1 MTTGDPADL
10 ARLRLTYPEVGA
22 TSGTL
27 PAGYHH
33 LDVSRV
39 VGHGRDWFDVA
50 AARVLTWEVQRRA
63 GLSVDAAREVAL
75 GGRAV
80 LRMRV
85 GPVPVRAPVE
95 VVVVTAEPDRV
106 GFAYGTL
113 VGHPERG
120 EERFEVVLR
129 DDDAVE
135 ARIRAFSRPGRWFT
149 SFAGAVGRRLQQAT
163 AMRYLDALTQPSE
176 AGAAVPYPHP

>member
-1 MTTGDPADL
+1 VDAVTTAGPANL
-10 ARLRLTYPEVGA
+10 ALTYAEVGA
-22 TSGTL
+22 TSGTM

-33 LDVSRV
+33 LDVRRV
-39 VGHGRDWFDVA
+39 VGQSRDWFDVA
-50 AARVLTWEVQRRA
+50 AGRVLTWEVQRRA
-63 GLSVDAAREVAL
+63 GLTVKTTREVAL
-75 GGRAV
+75 GVRAV

-95 VVVVTAEPDRV
+95 VVVVTAEADRV

-113 VGHPERG
+113 EGHPERG

-129 DDDAVE
+129 ADGAVE

-149 SFAGAVGRRLQQAT
+149 RLAGPVGRRLQRST
-163 AMRYLDALTQPSE
+163 TTRYLDALTQPT
-176 AGAAVPYPHP
+176 

>member
-1 MTTGDPADL
+1 MTDPAGL
-10 ARLRLTYPEVGA
+10 AGLALTYAEVGA

-27 PAGYHH
+27 PPGYHH
-33 LDVSRV
+33 LDVGRV

-63 GLSVDAAREVAL
+63 GLSVEAEREVGL
-75 GGRAV
+75 GVRAV

-95 VVVVTAEPDRV
+95 VVVVTTGADRV

-113 VGHPERG
+113 DGHPERG
-120 EERFEVVLR
+120 EERFEVTLR
-129 DDDAVE
+129 EDGAVE
-135 ARIRAFSRPGRWFT
+135 ARVRAFSRPGRWFT
-149 SFAGAVGRRLQQAT
+149 RLAGPLGRRLQRSTT
-163 AMRYLDALTQPSE
+163 ARYLDALTQPS
-176 AGAAVPYPHP
+176 